1 MASGYDM
8 NANPVPLLTTVEISV
23 VFRLYARLPRIPKM
37 VVPARR
43 LVKVSKVVTIMA
55 SLE

>member
-43 LVKVSKVVTIMA
+43 LVKVSKVVTIIA
-55 SLE
+55 SLK